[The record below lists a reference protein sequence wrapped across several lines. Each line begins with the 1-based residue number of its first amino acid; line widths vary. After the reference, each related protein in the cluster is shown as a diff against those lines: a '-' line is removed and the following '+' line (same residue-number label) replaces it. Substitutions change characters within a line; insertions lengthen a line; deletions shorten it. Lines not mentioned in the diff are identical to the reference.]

1 MPATIN
7 GPTTVLSN
15 GSGGFQVGSGNNAE
29 VILGYAAAP
38 QTATDTAT
46 LTAAQI
52 TGEML
57 VVTPT
62 ANSSLTLPTGAQ
74 IDAAVP
80 SARVGSTFDLG
91 VVNAAAATY
100 TVAFV
105 VSGVTG
111 ITNGGNAIISL
122 AATTSALFRFRKTG
136 DAAWSVYKIG

>member
-1 MPATIN
+1 MPI
-7 GPTTVLSN
+7 PN
-15 GSGGFQVGSGNNAE
+15 GSGGYQVGSGNNSE

-62 ANSSLTLPTGAQ
+62 ANSTLTLPTAAL

-91 VVNAAAATY
+91 VVNAAPATY
-100 TVAFV
+100 TAAF
-105 VSGVTG
+105 SVTG
-111 ITNGGNAIISL
+111 STGVTNGGNAIISL

-136 DAAWSVYKIG
+136 DAAWSVYKIA